1 MKIKYKIFNKLTS
14 RWFIGVSAAILLIGT
29 QLLPSISLLTQ
40 QASAGTFTYTNVA
53 FNNMTVSA
61 TTGGTVCADAT
72 TTVSSTL
79 KYYLVTFPTGFGVN
93 STAANWQS
101 TNITTTTNGLWPAG
115 AVAWPNAT
123 ASTAAVASQTVTWTN
138 ASAQSMT
145 AGTTYCFNFTFA
157 AITQPASA
165 ANSESGTVTTQTS
178 APATIDT
185 GNFDTAT
192 VTNSAVN
199 VTASVNP
206 NFTMSLTANSDPLGT
221 LSTGSVSN
229 SSASAVDVSTNAK
242 KGWGAW
248 VYDQYSGLDS
258 PSASYLISSTGTPG
272 LGSNAAALTAG
283 TEGYNMGVTYAQT
296 SGTCTSGSAVPATF
310 SGAGKGGSFSSN
322 TATSI
327 EQIVSCGGTSNAGVI
342 TPTVYAA
349 ISGSTA
355 AASDYTDNIYFICAG
370 YF

>member
-1 MKIKYKIFNKLTS
+1 MRIKQLVLRKLHKPS
-14 RWFIGVSAAILLIGT
+14 FRYAAIFMAFVLCL
-29 QLLPSISLLTQ
+29 QFLSHLYVP
-40 QASAGTFTYTNVA
+40 ASAGTFAYTNVA
-53 FNNMTVSA
+53 FNNMTVSS

-72 TTVSSTL
+72 TTVTSTL
-79 KYYLVTFPTGFGVN
+79 KYYLVTFPTGMTVN
-93 STAANWQS
+93 ATVADWET
-101 TNITTTTNGLWPAG
+101 TNITTTTDGLWPAG

-123 ASTAAVASQTVTWTN
+123 AATAGVVGQTVTWTN
-138 ASAQSMT
+138 ATAQSMT

-185 GNFDTAT
+185 GNFATST
-192 VTNSAVN
+192 VTNSGVSISA
-199 VTASVNP
+199 TINP
-206 NFTMSLTANSDPLGT
+206 TLTMSLTANSDPLGT
-221 LSTGSVSN
+221 LTTGSVSN
-229 SSASAVDVSTNAK
+229 NSASAVDVSTNAK

-248 VYDQYSGLDS
+248 IYDQYSGLES
-258 PSASYLISSTGTPG
+258 LSAGSYIISSTATPG

-283 TEGYNMGVTYAQT
+283 TEGFNVGITYSQT

-342 TPTVYAA
+342 TPTFYAA
-349 ISGSTA
+349 ISNGTPEA
-355 AASDYTDNIYFICAG
+355 TDYTDNIYFIVAG
-370 YF
+370 KF